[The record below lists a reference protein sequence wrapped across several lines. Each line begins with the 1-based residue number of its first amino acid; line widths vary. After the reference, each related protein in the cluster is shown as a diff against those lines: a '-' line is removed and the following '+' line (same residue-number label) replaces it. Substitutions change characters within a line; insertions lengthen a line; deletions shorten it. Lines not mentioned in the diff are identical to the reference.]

1 MTLSRIRH
9 PTYKFCVFESSMRR
23 WKLSIKIH
31 EMIKVPYQDTR
42 RDSKVL
48 ARDAG
53 SRQKVII
60 GITELSGNLGRNDKN
75 KDLFWGPSCM

>member
-1 MTLSRIRH
+1 M
-9 PTYKFCVFESSMRR
+9 
-23 WKLSIKIH
+23 H
-31 EMIKVPYQDTR
+31 EMIKVSLGRYQATCIRVPKGFSAGLSEGRAKGVGVGGR
-42 RDSKVL
+42 RDSIVL

-60 GITELSGNLGRNDKN
+60 GITELSGNLGNDKN